1 MKQEIILI
9 EEIKWNDLMS
19 KKHKKVCRVL
29 NYIEH
34 LLTVISTII
43 GCASISAFSSLVAIL
58 IGIMSSESGLKICA
72 ETTVIKK
79 YKLMIKK

>member
-72 ETTVIKK
+72 ETTGIKK
-79 YKLMIKK
+79 YKSIIKK